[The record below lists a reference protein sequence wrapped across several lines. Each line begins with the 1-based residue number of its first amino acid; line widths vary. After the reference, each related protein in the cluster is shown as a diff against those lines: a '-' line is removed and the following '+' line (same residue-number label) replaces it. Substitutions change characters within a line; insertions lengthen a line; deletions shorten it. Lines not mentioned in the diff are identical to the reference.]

1 MKKLIL
7 SVAMLAAGAAA
18 FAQKPAAGNITTEIG
33 LSSLLGTPANPT
45 TLNIP
50 VGMFRFRYFLSEG
63 LAVRANLGFGTA
75 TEKENI
81 DNAPITPL
89 ITGEITTK
97 VTNFGIALGI
107 EKHLEGTEKLS
118 PYIGAEF
125 GFSSQTGSIEAT
137 NSANGTTITAS
148 GDSYK
153 TSGGG
158 VTSIAFNAMIGAD
171 YYITDRVYFGAE
183 LGLGLFASE
192 SQADSEVTSS
202 TGGTSTTVKTLGS
215 STSGFGFL
223 PQTIGQIRL
232 GIILF

>member
-7 SVAMLAAGAAA
+7 SLAMLAAGAAA

-33 LSSLLGTPANPT
+33 LSSLFGTPANPT

-50 VGMFRFRYFLSEG
+50 VGMFRFRYFLNEG
-63 LAVRANLGFGTA
+63 LAVRANLGFGMGTN
-75 TEKENI
+75 TQNI
-81 DNAPITPL
+81 DNAPTTPL
-89 ITGEITTK
+89 ITGEIKTK
-97 VTNFGIALGI
+97 GTNFGIALGV

-125 GFSSQTGSIEAT
+125 GFSSQSSTTEAT
-137 NSANGTTITAS
+137 NSANGTTITGS
-148 GDSYK
+148 GDSFK
-153 TSGGG
+153 RDGGG
-158 VTSIAFNAMIGAD
+158 ITSIAFNAMIGAD

-183 LGLGLFASE
+183 LGLGLFRS
-192 SQADSEVTSS
+192 SSTADSETTS
-202 TGGTSTTVKTLGS
+202 TVGGTATTVKALGS
-215 STSGFGFL
+215 SSSGFGLL